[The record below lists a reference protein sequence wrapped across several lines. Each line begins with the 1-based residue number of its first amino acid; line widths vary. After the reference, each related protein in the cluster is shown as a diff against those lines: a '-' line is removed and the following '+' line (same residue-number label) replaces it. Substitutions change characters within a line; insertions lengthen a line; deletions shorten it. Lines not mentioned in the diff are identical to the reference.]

1 MTAQGREPTVLPPGL
16 RDRVL
21 DASRQARAVGC
32 PVPEVHGNDILLTAG
47 LPSSAPDASTLR
59 LTTEL
64 ACRALP
70 PAATRTGRGPRRGLR
85 ARLD

>member
-32 PVPEVHGNDILLTAG
+32 PVPEVQWQRHPPDGRAALLGA
-47 LPSSAPDASTLR
+47 
-59 LTTEL
+59 
-64 ACRALP
+64 
-70 PAATRTGRGPRRGLR
+70 
-85 ARLD
+85 